1 MKRIR
6 PNIRD
11 QRGFTLIEIIMVIVL
26 LGIIAA
32 IAIPKYVDLKS
43 DAADAS
49 ADGIVGAIIASAAI
63 GYADRVVND
72 SGTYPD
78 ITTLN
83 TTYLSVQQVTLTL
96 ASPTQWTST
105 IGGTLYTFTYTSQGT
120 NPGAA
125 GR

>member
-1 MKRIR
+1 MQKIR
-6 PNIRD
+6 FGFRD

-43 DAADAS
+43 EAADAT

-63 GYADRVVND
+63 GYADRVVNET
-72 SGTYPD
+72 GTYPD
-78 ITTLN
+78 ITTLH
-83 TTYLSVQQVTLTL
+83 TTYLGVQQVDLTL
-96 ASPTQWTST
+96 ASATQWTAT
-105 IGGTLYTFTYTSQGT
+105 IGGTLYTFTYTSQGS
-120 NPGAA
+120 NPGSA